1 MKLSEIDRPIVIA
14 ILIIAIGLLIY
25 FLVIPEYY
33 RFLNTQ
39 EKLGIVKGEY
49 EGKFAYYSEV
59 ERIFAELED
68 RREGLEKIENAITP
82 EPQLADLMYFFNQKS
97 VESGFIM
104 KSITLAKVAP
114 IDAKS
119 NIKEI
124 VFSLDILGNYQGL
137 KNFLSLMEGSSRLLQ
152 VGNISFGSKASS
164 SQSATKGKEQVVL
177 PGIEELYNFRLEV
190 KAHSY

>member
-25 FLVIPEYY
+25 FLVVPEYY
-33 RFLNTQ
+33 RFLDTQ

-68 RREGLEKIENAITP
+68 RRESLEKVENAITS

-97 VESGFIM
+97 IESGLIM
-104 KSITLAKVAP
+104 KSIALSKVAP
-114 IDAKS
+114 VAAES

-124 VFSLDILGNYQGL
+124 AFSLDTLGNYQGL
-137 KNFLSLMEGSSRLLQ
+137 KNFLSLMEGSSRLIQ
-152 VGNISFGSKASS
+152 VGNLSFGSQAQ
-164 SQSATKGKEQVVL
+164 SQSTAQGQGQIVL
-177 PGIEELYNFRLEV
+177 PGIEELYNFSFEV